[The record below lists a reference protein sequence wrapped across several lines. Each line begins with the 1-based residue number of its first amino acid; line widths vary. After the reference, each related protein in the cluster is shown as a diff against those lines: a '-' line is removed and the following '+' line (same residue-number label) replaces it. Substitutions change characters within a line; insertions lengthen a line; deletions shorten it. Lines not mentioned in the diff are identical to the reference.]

1 MAPKVASAKSKAA
14 ADKKQWS
21 TTWHMKQVD
30 ELKDQKAALMKAAK
44 DLAKQKRSIQQKHRR
59 LKKKA
64 SSVNLDELMD
74 LCLLKAT
81 VMQKRKFQE
90 DTASGSGSSSSS
102 ADAYIPKDGEEAMS
116 MIAAQLKAEKKTTD
130 DSTEGEQEE
139 APQE

>member
-1 MAPKVASAKSKAA
+1 
-14 ADKKQWS
+14 
-21 TTWHMKQVD
+21 MKQVD

-116 MIAAQLKAEKKTTD
+116 MIAAQLKAEKRATD
-130 DSTEGEQEE
+130 DSTQGEEEE

>member
-116 MIAAQLKAEKKTTD
+116 MIAAQLKAEKRTTD
-130 DSTEGEQEE
+130 DSTQGVEEE